1 MKIYHKA
8 VLSAVGFCLYTS
20 LSSISLAQSLK
31 STISA
36 TAPES
41 ISLEWALQQAL
52 INNNRLQLFSYDQRI
67 NEALAI
73 QANLTPN
80 PELGIEIENVF
91 GSGKVSGIKRAQTT
105 VALSQVIEMGDKRQ
119 RRVELV
125 SAKKRQQMYSYE
137 QQRMEVLSETA
148 ARFYRVLRLQT
159 LKSWLLE
166 KLNVEI
172 TALSKVKRRAKAG
185 NVTPADVSKLLLRV
199 SNTKLEVQT
208 INSRIMTEKQSLA
221 MMWSAEAKF
230 ETVQGR
236 LALTTPLPK
245 TTTVLNA
252 IETTPEFMQLLS
264 YEQVLKAKTRAEI
277 AKGEYDIKLG
287 LGVRRYEEFDDSA
300 LMLTFSMPIALT
312 NANKGNI
319 LAAKQQENK
328 VLQQQKLAR
337 SQIRLT
343 LLEVQQKLANNSV
356 LVTSLE
362 QTNLPLAEQLLAHTE
377 QAYNAGK
384 VNVLQ
389 LLDAQNELFNV
400 KRALIEAKYV
410 VVMQLLELERITGQS
425 MTQQLASNN
434 TSQHFSPRTQISQLT
449 QFPQEQN

>member
-1 MKIYHKA
+1 VKIYHKA
-8 VLSAVGFCLYTS
+8 VLSAVGFCLYAS

-31 STISA
+31 SAIS
-36 TAPES
+36 TTTPES

-73 QANLTPN
+73 QANLAPN
-80 PELGIEIENVF
+80 PELGVEIENVF
-91 GSGKVSGIKRAQTT
+91 GTGKVSGVNRAQTT

-119 RRVELV
+119 RRVDLV
-125 SAKKRQQMYSYE
+125 SAKKRQQISRYE

-148 ARFYRVLRLQT
+148 GRFYRVLRLQT
-159 LKSWLLE
+159 LKIWLNE
-166 KLNVEI
+166 KLNIEVA
-172 TALSKVKRRAKAG
+172 ALSHVEKRAKAG
-185 NVTPADVSKLLLRV
+185 NVTQADVSKLLLRV
-199 SNTKLEVQT
+199 TNTKLEVQT
-208 INSRIMTEKQSLA
+208 LDSNIALEKQRLA

-230 ETVQGR
+230 AVVEGR
-236 LALTTPLPK
+236 LALTASLPK

-287 LGVRRYEEFDDSA
+287 LGVKRYEEFDDSA
-300 LMLTFSMPIALT
+300 LMLTFSMPITLT

-328 VLQQQKLAR
+328 ILQQQKLAR
-337 SQIRLT
+337 TQIRLT
-343 LLEVQQKLANNSV
+343 LLEVQQKLASNSV
-356 LVTSLE
+356 RVKSLKRI
-362 QTNLPLAEQLLAHTE
+362 NLPLAKQLLQDTE

-389 LLDAQNELFNV
+389 LLDAQNELFDI
-400 KRALIEAKYV
+400 KRALIEAKFS

-425 MTQQLASNN
+425 MTQQFPNN
-434 TSQHFSPRTQISQLT
+434 NAFQHSSQLI
-449 QFPQEQN
+449 QLPQGQY

>member
-1 MKIYHKA
+1 VKIYQKA
-8 VLSAVGFCLYTS
+8 GFSAVGFCLYVS
-20 LSSISLAQSLK
+20 LSSMSFAQSVK
-31 STISA
+31 STIST
-36 TAPES
+36 TAPKS
-41 ISLEWALQQAL
+41 ISLEWAMQQVL
-52 INNNRLQLFSYDQRI
+52 INNSRLQLFSYDQRI

-80 PELGIEIENVF
+80 PELDIEIENVF
-91 GSGKVSGIKRAQTT
+91 GTGQVSGINRAQTT

-125 SAKKRQQMYSYE
+125 SSKKRQQLSNYE

-148 ARFYRVLRLQT
+148 GRFYRVLRLQT
-159 LKSWLLE
+159 LQLWLNE
-166 KLNVEI
+166 KLSIEMAALNNV
-172 TALSKVKRRAKAG
+172 KKRAKAG
-185 NVTPADVSKLLLRV
+185 NVTQADVSRLRLRV
-199 SNTKLEVQT
+199 TNTKLEVQT
-208 INSRIMTEKQSLA
+208 LIAGIVIEKQKLA

-230 ETVQGR
+230 EEVAGR
-236 LALTTPLPK
+236 LEFTGSLPK
-245 TTTVLNA
+245 TTDVLNA

-328 VLQQQKLAR
+328 MLQQQKLAR
-337 SQIRLT
+337 RQIRLT
-343 LLEVQQKLANNSV
+343 LLEVQQKLASNSV
-356 LVTSLE
+356 LVKSLRKA
-362 QTNLPLAEQLLAHTE
+362 NLPLARQLLQDTE
-377 QAYNAGK
+377 KAYNAGK

-389 LLDAQNELFNV
+389 LLDAQNELFSV

-410 VVMQLLELERITGQS
+410 VVKQLLELERITGQS
-425 MTQQLASNN
+425 MTQKFSYNN
-434 TSQHFSPRTQISQLT
+434 SSQLS
-449 QFPQEQN
+449 QFSQEQY